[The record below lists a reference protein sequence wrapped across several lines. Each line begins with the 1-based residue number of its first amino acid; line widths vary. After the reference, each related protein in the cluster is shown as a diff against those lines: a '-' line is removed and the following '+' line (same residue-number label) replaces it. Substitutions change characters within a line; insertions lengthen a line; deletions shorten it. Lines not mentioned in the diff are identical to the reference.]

1 MVSIARRKFN
11 VIALSAAS
19 ERTSTKGVA
28 ACNSHAT
35 KANKAMT
42 VTQPDTLSKVGKLI
56 RTISSALIVMENSNR
71 PMTSRCAMK
80 KDTVMRCSCFASGS
94 MLAHPSTI
102 VMMPTNTLTKKV
114 ERHPK
119 KVTNRPPNGGPTA
132 MSTSPTIARMERT
145 NEGGSANPMRSA
157 RLRTSSMAAG

>member
-94 MLAHPSTI
+94 MLANPSTI

-119 KVTNRPPNGGPTA
+119 GDQQAAQRWTDSDEHQSHHSENGKDQ
-132 MSTSPTIARMERT
+132 RR
-145 NEGGSANPMRSA
+145 RSA
-157 RLRTSSMAAG
+157 IPCDQRLRTSSMAAG

>member
-80 KDTVMRCSCFASGS
+80 KDTVMRC
-94 MLAHPSTI
+94 
-102 VMMPTNTLTKKV
+102 
-114 ERHPK
+114 
-119 KVTNRPPNGGPTA
+119 
-132 MSTSPTIARMERT
+132 
-145 NEGGSANPMRSA
+145 
-157 RLRTSSMAAG
+157 